1 MALTSCAAT
10 PATAFGKVSHLPSR
24 YRLGLAALFRL
35 LPGDFIAV
43 IHKFIKSWKKKF
55 SLASW
60 RS

>member
-35 LPGDFIAV
+35 LPSDFIAV
-43 IHKFIKSWKKKF
+43 IHKFINS
-55 SLASW
+55 
-60 RS
+60 